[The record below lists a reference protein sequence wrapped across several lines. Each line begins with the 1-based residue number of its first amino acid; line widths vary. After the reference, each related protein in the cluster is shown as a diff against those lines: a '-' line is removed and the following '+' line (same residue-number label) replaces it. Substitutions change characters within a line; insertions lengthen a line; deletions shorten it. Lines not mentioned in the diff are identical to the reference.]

1 MTEGEIIKRLNDL
14 TEQLAHL
21 NTLMD
26 KYREEK
32 EDTKSKTE
40 HLSTTSKYE
49 HKGLENEI
57 QAVNHRIDSLEAA
70 LKEDNLDNKNRIDSL
85 KEELS
90 INVNKV
96 MQSSEGIKSDMNH
109 QLQNILSAIVIAA
122 LTYFLQNLH

>member
-14 TEQLAHL
+14 TEQLARL

-26 KYREEK
+26 QYREEK

-40 HLSTTSKYE
+40 QLSTTSMYE

-57 QAVNHRIDSLEAA
+57 QAINRRIDSLESA